1 MNVAALPQTQSQRP
15 SVPNSVLVKL
25 ALGETPGSIPTVR
38 DVSRRAQAAAQSI
51 DGEGPIDRITRR
63 LAGHFRAARVHPA
76 AAHPPSR
83 GSSHL
88 GYDAVEQTTGIAR
101 TLMFRVPQGTNLGQL
116 CNALS
121 QIPTVESASL
131 NYLAETPFD
140 AGHIPPMPDS
150 EDGGWNARKMVR
162 MREALAI
169 EQGDSGVVVGLV
181 DSGVNGKHP
190 ELAHTLRA
198 GFDTVR
204 LHSSDVSDGI
214 ELLGDHLDMDMRPQ
228 DIFVGHGMG
237 CAGIIAGKGRAMPRG
252 LGGACRILPMRALA
266 AAKLPNGK
274 VVGIGAISDLDLALK
289 LAVDLGAKVINLSF
303 GTDDAAIAED
313 APKPHA
319 DTVAYAIA
327 RGCILIAASG
337 NNGRETRYWPA
348 AFPEVIAVGAVT
360 EARVP
365 AGFSTRGDHVALCAP
380 GQQVLTAGVDG
391 YQMASGTSFAA
402 PFVSAA
408 AALLVSRSHNR
419 SHPID
424 SVAVRRLLVETV
436 QPFAGPFTGCGAGI
450 LDSAAALA
458 ALDREINATPGYG
471 GGPDAD
477 GGADDG

>member
-1 MNVAALPQTQSQRP
+1 MIAAVPSERGLGQANVP
-15 SVPNSVLVKL
+15 SSVLVKL
-25 ALGETPGSIPTVR
+25 VLGEAPDSIPTVR
-38 DVSRRAQAAAQSI
+38 DVARRTQIAAQSV

-63 LAGHFRAARVHPA
+63 MAGHFRAARVYPA

-83 GSSHL
+83 DATHI
-88 GYDAVEQTTGIAR
+88 GYDAVEQTTGMAR
-101 TLMFRVPQGTNLGQL
+101 TLMFRVPQGTDLPQL
-116 CNALS
+116 CDALS

-131 NYLAETPFD
+131 NLLAETPFD
-140 AGHIPPMPDS
+140 AGHIPPMPASD
-150 EDGGWNARKMVR
+150 DGGWNAREMVR

-169 EQGDSGVVVGLV
+169 EPGDSGVVVGLV
-181 DSGVNGKHP
+181 DSGVNGRHP
-190 ELAHTLRA
+190 ELAHCLRA

-204 LHSSDVSDGI
+204 LNTADVSDGI
-214 ELLGDHLDMDMRPQ
+214 ELLGDHTDMDMRPR
-228 DIFVGHGMG
+228 DVFVGHGMG
-237 CAGIIAGKGRAMPRG
+237 CAGIIAGRGRAMPRG

-289 LAVDLGAKVINLSF
+289 LAVDLGAKIINLSF
-303 GTDDAAIAED
+303 GTDDSAV
-313 APKPHA
+313 APNAPRPHA

-348 AFPEVIAVGAVT
+348 AFTDVIAIGAVT
-360 EARVP
+360 DAGVP

-380 GQQVLTAGVDG
+380 GHDVLTTGVDG

-408 AALLVSRSHNR
+408 AALLVSRSHNQ

-424 SVAVRRLLVETV
+424 SLTVRRLLVETA
-436 QPFAGPFTGCGAGI
+436 QPFTGAFAGCGAGI
-450 LDSAAALA
+450 LDAAAALA
-458 ALDREINATPGYG
+458 ALDREIHAAPGYDG
-471 GGPDAD
+471 GSDAE